1 MKNLKPIRNPGIL
14 WKAEEQET
22 LIFDPDTGNIL
33 VLNPTA
39 SLIWQLCDGKHST
52 SQLVSEILQKFE
64 ELNEETAKKDLTEF
78 LSNAKKLELVAFKE

>member
-14 WKAEEQET
+14 WKTEEQET
-22 LIFDPDTGNIL
+22 LIFDPDTGNIS

-52 SQLVSEILQKFE
+52 SQLVSEILRKFK